1 MGNYKNKKQK
11 LQMRFFAIVALLG
24 TAAALRLGHVHKAEL
39 AKVAKTSQLNHMF
52 SKKRAQRLIKA
63 QWDELTD
70 EQIAEVEAWVEE
82 QLSEE
87 NGTITKKE
95 AHDALLLSERN
106 TISQK
111 SPQKHGQSSK
121 LCSTKLTPTMM
132 VRSTSKS
139 SLPPASDHQIIEQ

>member
-1 MGNYKNKKQK
+1 
-11 LQMRFFAIVALLG
+11 MRFFAIVALLG

-39 AKVAKTSQLNHMF
+39 AKVAKTSQLNHVL

-87 NGTITKKE
+87 NGTITKAE
-95 AHDALLLSERN
+95 AHDALVAFG
-106 TISQK
+106 K
-111 SPQKHGQSSK
+111 KHK
-121 LCSTKLTPTMM
+121 LPEI
-132 VRSTSKS
+132 
-139 SLPPASDHQIIEQ
+139 PPEAWKELEAMFDEVDTNEDGEIDLEEFMAAVE

>member
-11 LQMRFFAIVALLG
+11 QQMRFFAIVALLG

-39 AKVAKTSQLNHMF
+39 AKVAKTSQLNHVL

-70 EQIAEVEAWVEE
+70 EQM
-82 QLSEE
+82 SEE

-95 AHDALLLSERN
+95 AHDALVAFG
-106 TISQK
+106 K
-111 SPQKHGQSSK
+111 KHD
-121 LCSTKLTPTMM
+121 
-132 VRSTSKS
+132 
-139 SLPPASDHQIIEQ
+139 LPEIPPEAWKELEAMFDEVDTNDDGEIDLEEFIAACE